1 MLLLVDEIFKQKGNA
16 ITITYGKP
24 IAPETF
30 DKSQT
35 DDGWA
40 YEVKKQVYELVE

>member
-1 MLLLVDEIFKQKGNA
+1 
-16 ITITYGKP
+16 KP

-35 DDGWA
+35 DVGWA